1 MLGHFTL
8 GATPLGG
15 TDKGTFALSAAVG
28 TFALT
33 GQNVNFVRTY
43 LIRSG
48 L

>member
-8 GATPLGG
+8 GAAPLGG
-15 TDKGTFALSAAVG
+15 TDEEEKVLSAAVG

-43 LIRSG
+43 LTRSG